1 MSSLPVEN
9 VQEYP
14 RPPALE
20 LVPCRLLVRL
30 GGDTVAETVS
40 GYRVLE
46 THHAPTYYFPRVD
59 VFATLHPAPGLSF
72 CEWKGNASY
81 FDVSTAGT
89 TASRAAWTY
98 ENPTGG
104 FGPIKDYV
112 AFYAGLME
120 ACFVAEERVTPQPGP
135 FYGGWVTSNLEGVP
149 KGARGTE
156 HW

>member
-20 LVPCRLLVRL
+20 PVTYKLLVRL
-30 GGDTVAETVS
+30 GGGTVAETIN

-46 THHAPTYYFPRVD
+46 THHAPTYYFPRKD
-59 VFATLHPAPGLSF
+59 VLATLNPASGHSF

-81 FDVSTAGT
+81 FDVSLEGATAP
-89 TASRAAWTY
+89 RATWTY
-98 ENPTGG
+98 ENPTTG
-104 FGPIKDYV
+104 FKPITGYV

-120 ACFVAEERVTPQPGP
+120 ACFVGDEQVIPQPGS
-135 FYGGWVTSNLEGVP
+135 FYGGWTTSNLEGVP

>member
-20 LVPCRLLVRL
+20 SSPHRLLVRL
-30 GGDTVAETVS
+30 GGEIAADTTN

-46 THHAPTYYFPRVD
+46 THHAPTYYFPPKD
-59 VFATLHPAPGLSF
+59 VLAKLEPARGRSF

-81 FDVSTAGT
+81 FDVSMGGVTARRG
-89 TASRAAWTY
+89 AWTY
-98 ENPTGG
+98 ENPSSRFMAITG
-104 FGPIKDYV
+104 YV

-120 ACFVAEERVTPQPGP
+120 ACLVADEEVIPQPGS
-135 FYGGWVTSNLEGVP
+135 FYGGWVTKNLEGVP